1 MAAPVTGAAAGTDAA
16 ASDDAA
22 AVAYAADWQR
32 RLGEWPLPLP
42 RFRLDLATTALLIVD
57 MQYGSVDPNHGAGPY
72 LRERYPATA
81 AYYYGRVR
89 DAVVPNT
96 ARLLRFFR
104 ERRRPVVYLTVG
116 FNLPDRSDA
125 LGLARQIDDDLK
137 SRMAG
142 GPMVRR
148 GSRGNT
154 IVAEVAPQD
163 GDLVLNKT
171 SRGAFNST
179 PIDQL
184 LRNLGVQGLIVTGV
198 STECC
203 VATTAHDASDRGYQV
218 LLVEDACSAVTPYY
232 QESSLAVFAA
242 MFGRVAN
249 TEEALRELQEIS
261 PAPHG

>member
-1 MAAPVTGAAAGTDAA
+1 MDPRPDAE
-16 ASDDAA
+16 
-22 AVAYAADWQR
+22 AVAYAADWR
-32 RLGEWPLPLP
+32 KRLGEWPLPLP
-42 RFRLDLATTALLIVD
+42 RFRLDLATAALLIVD
-57 MQYGSVDPNHGAGPY
+57 MQHGSVDPDHGAGPY
-72 LRERYPATA
+72 LRERYPETA

-89 DAVVPNT
+89 DAVIPNT
-96 ARLLRFFR
+96 VRLLRVFR
-104 ERRRPVVYLTVG
+104 DQRRPVVYLTVG
-116 FNLPDRSDA
+116 YTLPDRADT
-125 LGLARQIDDDLK
+125 LGLTRQIDDDLK

-154 IVAEVAPQD
+154 IVPEVAPQE
-163 GDLVLNKT
+163 GELVLNKT

-184 LRNLGVQGLIVTGV
+184 LRNLGVKGLVVTGV

-218 LLVEDACSAVTPYY
+218 LLVEDACTAVTPYY
-232 QESSLAVFAA
+232 QESSLAIFAA

-249 TEEALRELQEIS
+249 TEEALRELQETS
-261 PAPHG
+261 PAPNG